1 MLFKISDRSLCQV
14 LVLTTLAPAVSAAPA
29 AVVRPASSLATL
41 PAIDPRT
48 PRVLAAF
55 GSCLGSPPSEAPID
69 R

>member
-1 MLFKISDRSLCQV
+1 MLFKFPIGVWQV

-48 PRVLAAF
+48 PRVHAAF

-69 R
+69 NL